1 MQRAGGKDIEKPF
14 PPALIVPTGCLLY
27 PLLLRVAFDLRG
39 DTECGRDCDGDP

>member
-27 PLLLRVAFDLRG
+27 PLLIRISLDLCD
-39 DTECGRDCDGDP
+39 DTECGRYRDDNP

>member
-14 PPALIVPTGCLLY
+14 PPTLIVPTGCLLY
-27 PLLLRVAFDLRG
+27 QLLFRVALGLRG